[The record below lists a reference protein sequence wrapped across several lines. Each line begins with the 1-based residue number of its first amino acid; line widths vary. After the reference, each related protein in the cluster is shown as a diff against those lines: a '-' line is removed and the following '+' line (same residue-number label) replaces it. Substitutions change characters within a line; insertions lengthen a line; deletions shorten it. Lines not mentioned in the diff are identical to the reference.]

1 MENTKQLLEKI
12 AQFDIQK
19 SEDLPYS
26 ILTYLY
32 NRIGSKEL
40 LHSEIIESFL
50 NPKSEHQCG
59 CFFLFNFFKLI
70 EIDKCH
76 YETETEFNIYTEY
89 GIENQRRIDILITWE
104 DKITKKRSAIIIENK
119 LNDATDQR
127 DQLKDYYASISKE
140 FEVLKIV
147 YIPRDLSKKAPLDDL
162 SDEIKKLVINIYPK
176 DLTKWIS
183 NVPINEDVKVYCA
196 SYSNLL
202 KYMNL
207 KNLNAMNANL
217 LLEGL
222 NSNEIKSLVNLSK
235 IVNSVDWNSTI
246 FSKIK
251 EKLNVTYP
259 NVRLEIKENRY
270 AEIFHAN
277 EDPFWIELYL
287 YSDYFALWIADKSIE
302 KDAINPAIKNLHFSH
317 DTISKY
323 HYFKNENMHNYEFP
337 SEDKYSKLVE
347 DISKILEVSKLV

>member
-76 YETETEFNIYTEY
+76 YETDTEFNIYTEY
-89 GIENQRRIDILITWE
+89 GIENQRRIDTLITWNG
-104 DKITKKRSAIIIENK
+104 KAVIIENK
-119 LNDATDQR
+119 LNDAVDQK
-127 DQLKDYYASISKE
+127 DQLKDYYLSISKE

-147 YIPRDLSKKAPLDDL
+147 YIPRDLSKRAPLDDL
-162 SDEIKKLVINIYPK
+162 SDAVRKLVINIYPK
-176 DLTKWIS
+176 DLIKWIN
-183 NVPINEDVKVYCA
+183 NVPINEDVKVSCA

-302 KDAINPAIKNLHFSH
+302 KDAINPAIKNLNFSH
-317 DTISKY
+317 DSMSKY

-347 DISKILEVSKLV
+347 DILKILDVSR

>member
-12 AQFDIQK
+12 TQFDIQK

-32 NRIGSKEL
+32 NRISSKEL

-59 CFFLFNFFKLI
+59 SFFLFNFFELI

-89 GIENQRRIDILITWE
+89 GIENQRRIDTLITWNG
-104 DKITKKRSAIIIENK
+104 KAVIIENK
-119 LNDATDQR
+119 LNDAVDQK
-127 DQLKDYYASISKE
+127 DQLRDYYLSISKE

-162 SDEIKKLVINIYPK
+162 SDAVRKLVINIYPK
-176 DLTKWIS
+176 DLIKWIN
-183 NVPINEDVKVYCA
+183 NVPINEDVKVSCT

-207 KNLNAMNANL
+207 KNLNSMNANL

-235 IVNSVDWNSTI
+235 IVNSVDWISTI

-251 EKLNVTYP
+251 EKLNVPYP
-259 NVRLEIKENRY
+259 NLRLEIKENRY
-270 AEIFHAN
+270 AEIFHGN
-277 EDPFWIELYL
+277 EDPFWIELYFN
-287 YSDYFALWIADKSIE
+287 SDYFALWIADKSIE
-302 KDAINPAIKNLHFSH
+302 DQAINPAIKNLHFSH
-317 DTISKY
+317 DSISKY
-323 HYFKNENMHNYEFP
+323 HYLKNENMHNYKFP

-347 DISKILEVSKLV
+347 DISKILEVSRLM